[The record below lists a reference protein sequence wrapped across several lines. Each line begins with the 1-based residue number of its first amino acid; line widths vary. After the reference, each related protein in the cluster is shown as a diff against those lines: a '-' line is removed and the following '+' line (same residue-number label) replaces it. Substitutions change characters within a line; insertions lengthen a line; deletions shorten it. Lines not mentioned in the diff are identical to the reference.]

1 MQTDVHIS
9 LQEAML
15 GWSRT
20 ITHLDGHTVKVER
33 KDTVTPPGAVVRIA
47 GEGLVQTDEDG
58 AVVATGVLLV
68 VVTVDFP
75 ATLSEEAKKWA
86 REVLPP

>member
-1 MQTDVHIS
+1 
-9 LQEAML
+9 ML

-75 ATLSEEAKKWA
+75 ASLSEEAKKWA